1 MSWQHIR
8 KIKHLLSGSMAVS
21 FGLFVVSPAIAIN
34 DSQVNALVE
43 ALRLAAP
50 PNSDNDGMYSQWQVL
65 PGIIPNW
72 TSQCTGNSLTPEEFE
87 ANPTVARNVVSC
99 IVQRELEKQ
108 PKDEIIAVRNTACW
122 WMTGTIDGCT
132 SGATAEYV
140 QRVMEFYQQQETKD
154 NPYQYHNRNWL

>member
-8 KIKHLLSGSMAVS
+8 KIQHLLLSGMAVS
-21 FGLFVVSPAIAIN
+21 FGLLVLSPAMAVSKN
-34 DSQVNALVE
+34 QVNALIE

-72 TSQCTGNSLTPEEFE
+72 TSQCTGTSLTPEQFE
-87 ANPTVARNVVSC
+87 ANPTVARSVVSC
-99 IVQRELEKQ
+99 IVQRELAKQ
-108 PKDEIIAVRNTACW
+108 PKDEMIAVRNTACW

-140 QRVMEFYQQQETKD
+140 QRVMEFYQQQESKD
-154 NPYQYHNRNWL
+154 NPYQYHNRHWL